1 MFIKDKF
8 SSRLSTPSNNTRIRD
23 QEELFDVVHSKM
35 LEDQLNVSAAPR
47 GAASPHTAVYN
58 SLHFTQRS
66 GQGSVLVW
74 LHYLLLHIEIT

>member
-8 SSRLSTPSNNTRIRD
+8 SSRLSTPRKNTRIRD
-23 QEELFDVVHSKM
+23 QELFDVVHSKM

-47 GAASPHTAVYN
+47 GAASPRTAVYN
-58 SLHFTQRS
+58 SLHFTQSS

-74 LHYLLLHIEIT
+74 LHYLLLHIGIT

>member
-1 MFIKDKF
+1 
-8 SSRLSTPSNNTRIRD
+8 
-23 QEELFDVVHSKM
+23 M

-47 GAASPHTAVYN
+47 GAASPRTAVYN